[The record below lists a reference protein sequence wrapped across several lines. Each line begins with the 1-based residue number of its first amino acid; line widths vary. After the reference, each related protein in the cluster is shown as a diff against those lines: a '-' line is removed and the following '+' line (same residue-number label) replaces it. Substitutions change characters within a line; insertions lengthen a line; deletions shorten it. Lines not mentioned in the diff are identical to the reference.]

1 MKMLHED
8 TSSRFF
14 LFTESRYKTSENP
27 LFLALLIAFRTYIY
41 KSLVKLQRNLKKKKK
56 GSQLAANK
64 TSQFIKRKTGSI
76 EVKLN

>member
-41 KSLVKLQRNLKKKKK
+41 KSLDKLQRNLKKKFTIGSKQDITVYKK
-56 GSQLAANK
+56 KNWFHRS
-64 TSQFIKRKTGSI
+64 
-76 EVKLN
+76 

>member
-56 GSQLAANK
+56 RFTIGSKQDITVYKKKNWFHR
-64 TSQFIKRKTGSI
+64 S
-76 EVKLN
+76 

>member
-41 KSLVKLQRNLKKKKK
+41 KSLDKLQRN
-56 GSQLAANK
+56 
-64 TSQFIKRKTGSI
+64 
-76 EVKLN
+76 

>member
-41 KSLVKLQRNLKKKKK
+41 KSLDKLQRNLKKKFTIGSKQDITVYKK
-56 GSQLAANK
+56 KKWFQRS
-64 TSQFIKRKTGSI
+64 
-76 EVKLN
+76 